1 MIFIISF
8 HFLSLLLVFSMFFTK
23 LNAQIEIVNSD
34 SIPIEDA
41 MAVCS
46 GEELQITLLG
56 IPEDQIDTVYW
67 DLGESNGISIKLSII
82 YNYKTTGDF
91 QIWASVLY
99 TDGSFVD
106 SLATKSLTI
115 SPTPNASFAFDNQD
129 VTLVN
134 STVNFTNQST
144 GAESYFWLFDTTNR
158 IGESFEE
165 KPVYTFPNKQPNE
178 YIVMLVAI
186 SDVGCE
192 QTDFQKVIVSE
203 DDHLYIPNSF
213 TPNGDGYNDYFYV
226 QGIQIDTESYHLTI
240 YDRWGHVVFDSTNL
254 FEKWNGSKDNGEFY
268 VQTSIFNYRLIYKIR
283 GAIELKEVSG
293 SINLIK

>member
-1 MIFIISF
+1 MIFKKSF